1 MLKTVILIPL
11 IGGFLT
17 LVPLQAKWSLFTS
30 NTHDSALTIKSRNES
45 EEVTRLIAVMASI
58 LTFIYSMWIW
68 LIFDNNIGGF
78 QMGEWIGSSGIEIGI
93 DGIAL
98 YLIILTTGLTVII
111 IMNGPYDKEF
121 MFWLLITESILIGV
135 FSILDILYFY
145 VLFEMVLI
153 PLFFI
158 MRRSI
163 EIYPYRK
170 NKINR
175 AIYKLLGYTLFGS
188 FIMLLGMVLLCSKTG
203 NTNYTYLLSIA
214 SVLDGK
220 SGVEIE
226 LSQKIIWVC
235 LFIGFA
241 VKVPVMPFHVW
252 LPEAHSEAPTGVSM
266 LLAGIL
272 LKLGTFGMMR
282 YLIPLFPSTT
292 IYFQPYVE
300 VLFVVSVIYSSFTI
314 LRQVEIKKVIAY
326 SSISHMNLC
335 LLGIFSG
342 EYDGIAGGYLMMI
355 NHGLI
360 SAGLFFCAGI
370 LFNRY
375 SLRAIKY
382 YRGLIVT
389 MPLFS
394 IFFFIFNL
402 ANIGFPPFASFISEL
417 LIFIGLFKHSIS
429 VSLFAS
435 LSIILGGAYG
445 IWFVTRIIY
454 GRAKANNVLTEVNEK
469 KENKQSGSW
478 GLGSLVILSNDLTR
492 KEFIILLL
500 LLLISLIFGLFPH
513 LIIEGITLPISLMI

>member
-11 IGGFLT
+11 IGGLLT
-17 LVPLQAKWSLFTS
+17 LVPLQDRGAKK
-30 NTHDSALTIKSRNES
+30 DSGES
-45 EEVTRLIAVMASI
+45 TRLIAVISSI
-58 LTFIYSMWIW
+58 VTFIYSMWIW
-68 LIFDNNIGGF
+68 LVFDNNIGGF

-163 EIYPYRK
+163 EMYPYRK

-203 NTNYTYLLSIA
+203 NTNYTYLLSVA
-214 SVLDGK
+214 SVLDSQG
-220 SGVEIE
+220 GADW
-226 LSQKIIWVC
+226 SQKIIWVC

-292 IYFQPYVE
+292 LYFQPYVE

-342 EYDGIAGGYLMMI
+342 EYDGIVGGYLMMI

-394 IFFFIFNL
+394 LFFFIFNL

-429 VSLFAS
+429 VSIFS
-435 LSIILGGAYG
+435 SFSIILGGAYG

-454 GRAKANNVLTEVNEK
+454 GRAKANNVTAGS
-469 KENKQSGSW
+469 NK
-478 GLGSLVILSNDLTR
+478 LIILSNDLTR
-492 KEFIILLL
+492 KEFIILFLL
-500 LLLISLIFGLFPH
+500 LIISLIFGLFPH
-513 LIIEGITLPISLMI
+513 LIIEGVALPISTYMI